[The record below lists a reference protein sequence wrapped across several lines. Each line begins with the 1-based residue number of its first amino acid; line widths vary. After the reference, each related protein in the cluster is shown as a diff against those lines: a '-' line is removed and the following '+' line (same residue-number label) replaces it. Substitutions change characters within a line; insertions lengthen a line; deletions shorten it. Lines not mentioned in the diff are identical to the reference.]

1 MTIILTFSAI
11 RKPNFLCR
19 YRAKNLSHVSDATD
33 TLLTHA
39 ILNAFKTTITW
50 QRLTSVTQVLF
61 EILAILDLVY
71 AKVLLFGKADY

>member
-1 MTIILTFSAI
+1 MS
-11 RKPNFLCR
+11 
-19 YRAKNLSHVSDATD
+19 
-33 TLLTHA
+33 
-39 ILNAFKTTITW
+39 TITW